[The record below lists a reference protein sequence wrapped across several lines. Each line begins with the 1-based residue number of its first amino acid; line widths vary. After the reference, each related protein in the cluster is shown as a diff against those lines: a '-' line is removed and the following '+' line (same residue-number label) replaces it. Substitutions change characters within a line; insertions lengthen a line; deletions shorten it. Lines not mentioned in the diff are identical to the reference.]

1 MEMLQSTAPL
11 LPGGPVWLTLPFVI
25 IGIGVIIGVAILW
38 WGAVCAR
45 RAANTRRALE
55 AQNEIH
61 EGPSE
66 AASPFAELPAA
77 RPLPPIAPPPEPE
90 PEPAPP
96 RPTREPVVE
105 EAPAPSP
112 LADEPIAAAAP
123 LDAGPAALAA
133 DLAEPVSAEPAT
145 DDLTRMKGVGPRLAQ
160 RLNGLGITRFEQIA
174 SLSPSEAEALDAQ
187 LGDFQGRMARDRWI
201 EQAGYLAKDDL
212 AGFEGV
218 FGKL

>member
-1 MEMLQSTAPL
+1 METLQSTAPL
-11 LPGGPVWLTLPFVI
+11 LPGGPEWLTLPFII

-45 RAANTRRALE
+45 RAANTRRELE

-61 EGPSE
+61 QEPAE
-66 AASPFAELPAA
+66 AASSFAEPPAA
-77 RPLPPIAPPPEPE
+77 RPLPPIAPTPT
-90 PEPAPP
+90 PEPAPVP
-96 RPTREPVVE
+96 PPSEPVVE
-105 EAPAPSP
+105 ETPAPAP

-133 DLAEPVSAEPAT
+133 DLAEPGPVEPVA
-145 DDLTRMKGVGPRLAQ
+145 DDLTRMKGVGPKLAQ
-160 RLNGLGITRFEQIA
+160 RLNGLGVTRFEQIA
-174 SLSPSEAEALDAQ
+174 SLTPDEAAALDAQ

-201 EQAGYLAKDDL
+201 EQARYLARDDL